1 MIIKNFKPMECPI
14 CHQYY
19 FSDDTDLEKED
30 PEYEGK
36 EDDYCL
42 HCGWK
47 YDLYQIE
54 HPDEPNLTNEL
65 SLNDYKKWFQSRIDE
80 NPKYDYTEDN
90 YTMTPHICPICGKY
104 EFKDTDS
111 HDICPFCG
119 WEDDE
124 LMEYDPSNWAGCAN
138 PLCLNDYRKDYQ
150 QKIKDNP
157 DYKWKIDR
165 K

>member
-1 MIIKNFKPMECPI
+1 MDQNKKNKVKDFFRKEGFYLVLLVCLCVVATIAAFTIKKN
-14 CHQYY
+14 
-19 FSDDTDLEKED
+19 SVAKEQN
-30 PEYEGK
+30 K
-36 EDDYCL
+36 
-42 HCGWK
+42 
-47 YDLYQIE
+47 
-54 HPDEPNLTNEL
+54 TSNEL

-111 HDICPFCG
+111 HDICAFCG

>member
-1 MIIKNFKPMECPI
+1 MECPI

-36 EDDYCL
+36 EDDYCSR
-42 HCGWK
+42 CGWK
-47 YDLYQIE
+47 YDLYQFE
-54 HPDEPNLTNEL
+54 HPDVPNLTKEL
-65 SLNDYKKWFQSRIDE
+65 SLNDYRKWYQSKIDE
-80 NPKYDYTEDN
+80 NPEYDYVEDN
-90 YTMTPHICPICGKY
+90 YTVTAHMCPVCGKY
-104 EFKDTDS
+104 EFENTDS
-111 HDICPFCG
+111 YDICPYCG

-124 LMEYDPSNWAGCAN
+124 LMESEPDKWAGCTN

-157 DYKWKIDR
+157 DYKWKLGQKLNYEIIFR
-165 K
+165 

>member
-1 MIIKNFKPMECPI
+1 MTIKNFKPMECPI

-30 PEYEGK
+30 SEYEGK
-36 EDDYCL
+36 EDDYCS

-47 YDLYQIE
+47 YDLYHIE
-54 HPDEPNLTNEL
+54 HPDVPNLTNEL
-65 SLNDYKKWFQSRIDE
+65 SLNDYKKWFQSKIDE

-90 YTMTPHICPICGKY
+90 YTMAPHICPICGKY
-104 EFKDTDS
+104 EFEDTDS

-124 LMEYDPSNWAGCAN
+124 LMESEPSEWAGCAN

-150 QKIKDNP
+150 RKIKDNP
-157 DYKWKIDR
+157 DYKWKLDR